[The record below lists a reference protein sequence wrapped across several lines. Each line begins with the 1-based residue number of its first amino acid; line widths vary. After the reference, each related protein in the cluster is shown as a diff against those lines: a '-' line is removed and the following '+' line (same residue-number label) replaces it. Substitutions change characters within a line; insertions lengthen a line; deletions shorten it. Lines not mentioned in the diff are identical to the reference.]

1 MRLIVMF
8 DLPTQ
13 TMADRRNYR
22 KFRRGLITNGF
33 YMLQESVYCRLVLN
47 NTVAKAATNAVRK
60 IKPPVGSAII
70 LTVTEK
76 QFADMEFITG
86 TRQEEYIDTDE
97 RVIVL

>member
-8 DLPTQ
+8 DLPTA
-13 TMADRRNYR
+13 TSADRRAYR
-22 KFRRGLITNGF
+22 KFRKGLITNGF

-47 NTVAKAATNAVRK
+47 NTVAKAATNAIRK
-60 IKPPVGSAII
+60 IKPPEGSAII

-86 TRQEEYIDTDE
+86 CRQVEYVDTDE
-97 RVIVL
+97 RVVIL